1 MKLSETEY
9 LYKIGEVEYRMKPL
23 VLGQIS
29 RLMKLLE
36 GVVLPEDSNVLSM
49 VSALGDKLPMAF
61 AIIFH
66 IPNIPLKE
74 KNLEAIANDLEFE
87 LSPEMT
93 MEIVEDFFDCTPISL
108 LAEKMGKTIEK
119 IGEKMTIGSKKSVS
133 SSPVETSQNEI

>member
-87 LSPEMT
+87 LSPDMV
-93 MEIVEDFFDCTPISL
+93 MEIIEDFFECTPISL
-108 LAEKMGKTIEK
+108 LAERMGKTIEK
-119 IGEKMTIGSKKSVS
+119 IGEKLTSGSKKSVS
-133 SSPVETSQNEI
+133 SFQEETSQSEI